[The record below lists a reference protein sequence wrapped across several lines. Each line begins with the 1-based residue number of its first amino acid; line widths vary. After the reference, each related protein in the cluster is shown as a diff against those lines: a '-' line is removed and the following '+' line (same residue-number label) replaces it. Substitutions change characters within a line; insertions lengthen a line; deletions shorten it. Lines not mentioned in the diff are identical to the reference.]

1 MNVNYGSNFT
11 TEESVESKGTN
22 LKFGLNQKVFL
33 KEIKYEPNAG
43 QSGAEGEA
51 FDFIFNVAGTET
63 KARIYPVTSVT
74 VKGVTITD
82 PEHEEFKKSVS
93 KLQAWCT
100 SFFKCFITEEQL
112 KSAIA
117 TAAQSNNGL
126 SFAQYMK
133 AQMNAC
139 GKEALTKTPLDLFL
153 EYGTVKDEG
162 KKYLQVPKSRINGK
176 FVSKHVPGDFKELKN
191 NEGLKYVNSNG
202 EFHPFSRSSWWLE
215 NVDSAKPGAT
225 ASAVPSGIVHSA
237 PQNVIG
243 NPFATTP
250 SAPATTGTGDF
261 EW

>member
-11 TEESVESKGTN
+11 TEESVETKSTN

-33 KEIKYEPNAG
+33 KEIKFEPNAG
-43 QSGAEGEA
+43 QGNTAGEA

-63 KARIYPVTSVT
+63 KARVYPVTSVT
-74 VKGVTITD
+74 VNGTSVSD
-82 PEHEEFKKSVS
+82 PEHEDFKKAVS

-100 SFFKCFITEEQL
+100 SFFKCFITQEQL

-117 TAAQSNNGL
+117 SAAQANNGL
-126 SFAQYMK
+126 TFAQYMK

-153 EYGTVKDEG
+153 EYGSANAEG
-162 KKYLQVPKSRINGK
+162 KKYLQVCKNRVHGK
-176 FVSKHVPGDFKELKN
+176 FVSKHVPGDFKEVKDN
-191 NEGLKYVNSNG
+191 DGLKYVNSNG

-215 NVDSAKPGAT
+215 NVDNAKPGANANT
-225 ASAVPSGIVHSA
+225 VPSGIVHSA
-237 PQNVIG
+237 PQNVAG
-243 NPFATTP
+243 NPFANTP